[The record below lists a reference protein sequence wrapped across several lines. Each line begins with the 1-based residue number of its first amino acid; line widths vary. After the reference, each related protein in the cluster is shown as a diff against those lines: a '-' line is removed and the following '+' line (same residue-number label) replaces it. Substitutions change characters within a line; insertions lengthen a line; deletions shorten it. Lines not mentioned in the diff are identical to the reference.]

1 MVRFPTKHFL
11 GIDVVDTDY
20 DTFIDNIMESNNR
33 DSPINIM
40 SINLTALKRFDQEF
54 KHFIDR
60 FDFTTA
66 DGKGLVIFSGL
77 LGEKIQYH
85 LSIPR
90 ICDKLIEKCYQ
101 KNKKLFLLGA
111 KPEINELAILKIRKK
126 YPGII
131 VMGHHGYFDS
141 DNISY
146 IENELIIFQ
155 PDIVLVGISSPM
167 KERVILKFSSKYNG
181 SINVACGGYID
192 ILSGEVDKA
201 PNIFHNSGMEWIYRF
216 YQEPK
221 RMLTPMFI
229 NGLFFLFF
237 IFPKAFASKFFFGNQ
252 PKIID
257 IMQNYNN

>member
-1 MVRFPTKHFL
+1 MVRLPTKHFL
-11 GIDVVDTDY
+11 GINIVDTDY
-20 DTFIDNIMESNNR
+20 DTFIDIVMESK
-33 DSPINIM
+33 SHYSSINIM

-54 KHFIDR
+54 KHFIES
-60 FDFTTA
+60 FDYTTA

-90 ICDKLIEKCYQ
+90 ICDRLIEKCYQ
-101 KNKKLFLLGA
+101 KNKKIFLFGA
-111 KPEINELAILKIRKK
+111 KPDVNELAILKIRKK

-131 VMGHHGYFDS
+131 VKGHHGYFDL

-146 IENELIIFQ
+146 IENELISFQ
-155 PDIVLVGISSPM
+155 PDIVLVGISSPI
-167 KERVILKFSSKYNG
+167 KERVILKFSSKYSG

-192 ILSGEVDKA
+192 ILSGKVGKA
-201 PNIFHNSGMEWIYRF
+201 PSVLHNSGMEWIYRF

-221 RMLTPMFI
+221 RMLVPMFI

-237 IFPKAFASKFFFGNQ
+237 IFPKAFVSKFIFGNQ

>member
-1 MVRFPTKHFL
+1 MVRFATKQFL
-11 GIDVVDTDY
+11 GINVVDTDY
-20 DTFIDNIMESNNR
+20 DNFISTIMRSSGIS
-33 DSPINIM
+33 DPINIM
-40 SINLTALKRFDQEF
+40 SVNLTSLKRFDKEF
-54 KHFIDR
+54 KYFVDT
-60 FDFTTA
+60 FDYTTA

-77 LGEKIQYH
+77 LGDKIQHH
-85 LSIPR
+85 LSIPQ
-90 ICDKLIEKCYQ
+90 ICDRLIEKCHQ
-101 KNKKLFLLGA
+101 GNKKLFLLGA
-111 KPEINELAILKIRKK
+111 RTEVNKKAILNIRKK

-131 VMGHHGYFDS
+131 VKGHHGYFNL
-141 DNISY
+141 DNMSH
-146 IENELIIFQ
+146 IEDELIMFQ
-155 PDIVLVGISSPM
+155 PDVVLVGISSPM
-167 KERVILKFSSKYNG
+167 KERVILKFSPKYYR

-192 ILSGEVDKA
+192 ILSGKVGKA
-201 PNIFHNSGMEWIYRF
+201 PSVLHNSGMEWIYRF